1 MAKDKSTVT
10 EAEETDAKAEE
21 ETEEKSSKK
30 KDKET
35 RKSQIV
41 ALYLSGMHDVE
52 DLSMVTGARPSYIG
66 NVLREAGLEDAYFDL
81 YTSSKHPM
89 NVYSKFFTD
98 KLGFKDAQ
106 AAADSV
112 EHIDTMFGQF
122 ELGRDRAGQHHT
134 MMMAL
139 TMANRAHWTGKHKE
153 ATLFRDWLIER
164 LADFNDES
172 HETVHGDSDSEEE

>member
-1 MAKDKSTVT
+1 MTT
-10 EAEETDAKAEE
+10 EIITTEE
-21 ETEEKSSKK
+21 EADVEEQEVSTES
-30 KDKET
+30 KET
-35 RKSQIV
+35 IKSRILE
-41 ALYLSGMHDVE
+41 LYNQGTSDVLE
-52 DLSMVTGARPSYIG
+52 IADELETRPSYVAA
-66 NVLREAGLEDAYFDL
+66 VLRTAGLTENYFDL

>member
-1 MAKDKSTVT
+1 MAEEDKSTEQEAANA
-10 EAEETDAKAEE
+10 EAEEEQD
-21 ETEEKSSKK
+21 EKSDKK
-30 KDKET
+30 KKET
-35 RKSQIV
+35 RKSQLV
-41 ALYLSGMHDVE
+41 ALYLSGMHDIE

-66 NVLREAGLEDAYFDL
+66 NVLREAGLEDGYFDL

-106 AAADSV
+106 AAQDSV
-112 EHIDTMFGQF
+112 DHIDKMYGQF

-139 TMANRAHWTGKHKE
+139 TMANRAQWTGKHDE
-153 ATLFRDWLIER
+153 ATLFRDWLINR
-164 LADFNDES
+164 LADFNEES
-172 HETVHGDSDSEEE
+172 HAIVHGDDHEEE